1 MHHSSAEI
9 GLDSST
15 SVPKVASFEDEGGD
29 KFVELIDV
37 EGSVHS
43 GGELGGYGVVDVGD
57 RASDT
62 EGKGMQM
69 NFSTWLH
76 VRLGTLEIQTMDL
89 HRRFSRFSTTSNPTY
104 PPKLFRQSCHACG
117 RTHGAHSFPL
127 PIGCKRCRAEHSEQG
142 LQDESIRRHRTLIR
156 NDTTPARKF
165 LEIPQ
170 RVGAPPSLS
179 PWVSSPICEI
189 AQFIQKIT
197 RLSGHVDQ
205 SFSDRPDHM

>member
-9 GLDSST
+9 DLDSS
-15 SVPKVASFEDEGGD
+15 VLAPKVASFEDEGGD

-37 EGSVHS
+37 KGSVHA
-43 GGELGGYGVVDVGD
+43 GGELSGYGVVDVGD

-142 LQDESIRRHRTLIR
+142 LQDESIRRH
-156 NDTTPARKF
+156 
-165 LEIPQ
+165 
-170 RVGAPPSLS
+170 
-179 PWVSSPICEI
+179 
-189 AQFIQKIT
+189 
-197 RLSGHVDQ
+197 
-205 SFSDRPDHM
+205 

>member
-1 MHHSSAEI
+1 MWRGYSWPRRSMHHSSAEI
-9 GLDSST
+9 DLDSSVL
-15 SVPKVASFEDEGGD
+15 VPKVASFEDEGGD

-142 LQDESIRRHRTLIR
+142 IQDESIRRH
-156 NDTTPARKF
+156 
-165 LEIPQ
+165 
-170 RVGAPPSLS
+170 
-179 PWVSSPICEI
+179 
-189 AQFIQKIT
+189 
-197 RLSGHVDQ
+197 
-205 SFSDRPDHM
+205 

>member
-1 MHHSSAEI
+1 MWRGYSWPRRSMHHSSAEI
-9 GLDSST
+9 DLDSSVL
-15 SVPKVASFEDEGGD
+15 VPKVASFEDEGGD

-37 EGSVHS
+37 EGSVHA
-43 GGELGGYGVVDVGD
+43 GGELSGYGVVDVGD

-127 PIGCKRCRAEHSEQG
+127 PMRMQTVS
-142 LQDESIRRHRTLIR
+142 SRTLR
-156 NDTTPARKF
+156 
-165 LEIPQ
+165 
-170 RVGAPPSLS
+170 
-179 PWVSSPICEI
+179 
-189 AQFIQKIT
+189 T
-197 RLSGHVDQ
+197 RTSG
-205 SFSDRPDHM
+205 